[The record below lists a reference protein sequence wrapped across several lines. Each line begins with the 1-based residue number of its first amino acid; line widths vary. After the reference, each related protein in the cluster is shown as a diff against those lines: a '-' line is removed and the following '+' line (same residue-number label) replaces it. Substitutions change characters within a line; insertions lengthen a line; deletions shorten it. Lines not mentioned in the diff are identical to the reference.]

1 MPTRRRRGDAA
12 AVKALLKKGAD
23 VNAAQGDGMTALHW
37 AASHGDAALAQMLLS
52 AGANIRATTRLGGI
66 TALHMASQGGHAQV
80 VAALIAAGADAN
92 TIDRDRRDGRDAGGA
107 CRQHRHGDAAGRN
120 RR

>member
-1 MPTRRRRGDAA
+1 M
-12 AVKALLKKGAD
+12 
-23 VNAAQGDGMTALHW
+23 NAAHGDGMTALHW
-37 AASHGDAALAQMLLS
+37 AASRGDAALAQMLLS

-80 VAALIAAGADAN
+80 VAALIAAGADSEHHH
-92 TIDRDRRDGRDAGGA
+92 DDGRHGRDARGA
-107 CRQHRHGDAAGRN
+107 SRQHRHRDAARRN